1 VTRRRYRLLPH
12 TADLL
17 VEVRAAD
24 FPTLCAASVE
34 TLFSLMTD
42 RRKIRPAERRTLESV
57 PGSPEEALR
66 SILRQAL
73 LFFSLDR
80 YLVRD
85 AGASMVSG
93 KVVVSVRGERMEGT
107 RHPVYREIKAVTAH
121 ALAAEEG
128 PSGFTARFILDV

>member
-34 TLFSLMTD
+34 ALFSLMTD

>member
-34 TLFSLMTD
+34 ALFSLMTD

-107 RHPVYREIKAVTAH
+107 RHPVYREVKAVTAH